1 MLSDGAG
8 EVKVRVLPTVLSE
21 EELCAELLHVV
32 SRSTEN
38 GKAVYTIE
46 SSTLPAAR
54 YML

>member
-1 MLSDGAG
+1 MLSDGVG

-46 SSTLPAAR
+46 SSALPAAR